1 MIPVGSCGC
10 GAISCFGDIPLILKG
25 HNKNNTNETPSFK
38 STSSKTIFIF
48 LYYVH
53 TPPPAERDSC
63 CCCSSQI
70 FIIQMTLEVLFE
82 DESMVV
88 INKPHGLLV
97 HRSKLAADVEECALQ
112 LLYVFHAF

>member
-1 MIPVGSCGC
+1 
-10 GAISCFGDIPLILKG
+10 
-25 HNKNNTNETPSFK
+25 
-38 STSSKTIFIF
+38 
-48 LYYVH
+48 
-53 TPPPAERDSC
+53 
-63 CCCSSQI
+63 
-70 FIIQMTLEVLFE
+70 MTLEVLFE